1 MNPLPDDI
9 AMSFEERIGFLQA
22 KVSGPRDS
30 HAISLAYWRAIA
42 DECRNR
48 GRSKVLV
55 VEELGDHEGER
66 DLSRLVD
73 EVLAMGFDR
82 IQVAFVVS
90 RLERLAEMEHGEIL
104 ALERGARGRVFA
116 NVGPAEHW
124 LRHGV

>member
-1 MNPLPDDI
+1 MTRLPEDI
-9 AMSFEERIGFLQA
+9 AMAFEDRAGFLQA
-22 KVSGPRDS
+22 TVRGPRDS
-30 HAISLAYWRAIA
+30 HAISLAYWRLIA
-42 DECRNR
+42 DECRTR

-55 VEELGDHEGER
+55 VEELGDHEGHR
-66 DLSRLVD
+66 DLPRLVD

-104 ALERGARGRVFA
+104 ALERGAHGRVFA

-124 LRHGV
+124 LRHGT

>member
-1 MNPLPDDI
+1 MLAGRGSLKACAWTWHDAELLI
-9 AMSFEERIGFLQA
+9 YARRHAEGTSA
-22 KVSGPRDS
+22 KVLW
-30 HAISLAYWRAIA
+30 IYF
-42 DECRNR
+42 DEDFN
-48 GRSKVLV
+48 GL
-55 VEELGDHEGER
+55 
-66 DLSRLVD
+66 
-73 EVLAMGFDR
+73 MGNE